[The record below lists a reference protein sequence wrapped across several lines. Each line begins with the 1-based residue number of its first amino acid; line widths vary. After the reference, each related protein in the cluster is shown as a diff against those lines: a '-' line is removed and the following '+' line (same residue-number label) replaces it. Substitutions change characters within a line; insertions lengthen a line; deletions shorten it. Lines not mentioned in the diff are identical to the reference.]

1 MSGRQSRV
9 DVEEE
14 KKEEKEEKA
23 KFPPPPIEIPGR
35 REEEEGYKENRETDD
50 VAKENREDELRA
62 ACARLEESDK
72 AENSDGEL
80 HLRQR
85 ISLRTYPRLALTP
98 LVDSPPSS
106 PRVFRSLENEFAFAM
121 QDTPEIRPRTLLF
134 NMERLGRAANQAFS
148 SQFAIDTGTM
158 KVLLINEGSLSDF
171 EVLQLMQE
179 RKEQRLH
186 KSAMVAYAERN
197 WMDHKVLKFLTQSH
211 SNCSTLSTSCIQDF
225 LKELAQA
232 GLPTLTPSEK
242 LQFINHIPSELVDI
256 HLIIEDCAGR
266 FTETQVEELIRI
278 VERTLA
284 AELLEKRRQEQ
295 ENADVVQSGDGE
307 EAEAE

>member
-62 ACARLEESDK
+62 ACARLED
-72 AENSDGEL
+72 
-80 HLRQR
+80 
-85 ISLRTYPRLALTP
+85 
-98 LVDSPPSS
+98 
-106 PRVFRSLENEFAFAM
+106 
-121 QDTPEIRPRTLLF
+121 
-134 NMERLGRAANQAFS
+134 LGRAANQAFS